1 MTVVTAK
8 DDYKKWHKL
17 TKEFNHWFEK
27 FRNGE
32 HDERLKHALFD
43 IDYELHQIEK
53 TYNIQIPYFLE
64 NRDDETEEVPVNT
77 EERLRRRSNYH
88 DNTKQLE
95 KTRKVLKQFITN
107 GFQREVLYASPMF
120 EELPSDEQLFIPK
133 ATAKELPPYADVVS
147 HEPIRNTVFGNMFHR
162 LSGVPIAK
170 RNTKLD
176 ELGVAG
182 GSNKKRYR
190 SRRRYK
196 RNRV

>member
-17 TKEFNHWFEK
+17 TKEFNHLFEQ
-27 FRNGE
+27 FRNGNA
-32 HDERLKHALFD
+32 DERLKHALFD

-53 TYNIQIPYFLE
+53 TYQIEIPNFFE
-64 NRDDETEEVPVNT
+64 NRDDEIREIPLNT
-77 EERLRRRSNYH
+77 VERLWSRSNYH
-88 DNTKQLE
+88 NNTKQL
-95 KTRKVLKQFITN
+95 KNTTKALKHFVNT
-107 GFQREVLYASPMF
+107 GFQREVFHASPMF
-120 EELPSDEQLFIPK
+120 EDLPPDEQLFIPK
-133 ATAKELPPYADVVS
+133 ATAKELPPYADVLS
-147 HEPIRNTVFGNMFHR
+147 HEPIRNTVFGNMIHR

-170 RNTKLD
+170 RNKKLD

-196 RNRV
+196 RKMV